1 MTSNRLLKGSHQ
13 LRQEE
18 LDVGRRRVGRRHVE
32 VHAANV
38 LREGRRERSRDE
50 RTPVTTLGVEG
61 LVAEPLHQ
69 IGEDPGAVA
78 EVEALLGGRRG
89 EPVARQR
96 GSDNLEDEILIG
108 PLKKIVTFVTRGTQK
123 SRMSSD

>member
-1 MTSNRLLKGSHQ
+1 M
-13 LRQEE
+13 
-18 LDVGRRRVGRRHVE
+18 
-32 VHAANV
+32 HAANV

-50 RTPVTTLGVEG
+50 RTPVTALGVEG

-78 EVEALLGGRRG
+78 EVEALFGGRRG

-108 PLKKIVTFVTRGTQK
+108 PLKKIHFRHKGHSKVK
-123 SRMSSD
+123 NEL

>member
-1 MTSNRLLKGSHQ
+1 M
-13 LRQEE
+13 
-18 LDVGRRRVGRRHVE
+18 
-32 VHAANV
+32 HASNV

-61 LVAEPLHQ
+61 LVAESLHQ

-78 EVEALLGGRRG
+78 EVEALFGGRRG

-108 PLKKIVTFVTRGTQK
+108 PLKKLSLSSQGGAQK